1 MYHLSCINLAVWV
14 PHDKCTCMQVSKKLS
29 EIIKEKVMYDNK
41 QLSIALDIKK
51 LSIALQMPPKV
62 IACKPSWYK

>member
-1 MYHLSCINLAVWV
+1 
-14 PHDKCTCMQVSKKLS
+14 MQVSKKLS
-29 EIIKEKVMYDNK
+29 EIIKEKVMNDNK
-41 QLSIALDIKK
+41 QLSIALDLKK